1 MGKLVHVFKLKSNGT
16 HTSQQEYISLGYM
29 LGYMEFEVLKDLLS
43 IESSCET
50 LTPVALRS

>member
-1 MGKLVHVFKLKSNGT
+1 M
-16 HTSQQEYISLGYM
+16 ELGYM
-29 LGYMEFEVLKDLLS
+29 LGYMEFEVLTDLLS